1 MARHSFIFE
10 SEGRPMPEPISRRVL
25 VSRAAQLSGLG
36 VVLGA
41 CGEGGNKVVCAGP
54 NNLTMSENSLRKAS
68 NYAEEAP
75 DPAKNCTGC
84 GFFQADPANATCG
97 KCEIF
102 IGPVNARGHC
112 DSWAAKP
119 A

>member
-1 MARHSFIFE
+1 MTRT
-10 SEGRPMPEPISRRVL
+10 
-25 VSRAAQLSGLG
+25 AQLSA
-36 VVLGA
+36 LGA
-41 CGEGGNKVVCAGP
+41 AGWALSSCGEGENKVVCAGP
-54 NNLTMSENSLRKAS
+54 NNLTMAENSLRKAS
-68 NYAEEAP
+68 KYVEEAP
-75 DPAKNCTGC
+75 DAAKNCLGC

-112 DSWAAKP
+112 DSWAAKT